1 MSNAYAKSL
10 ETSLA
15 ALREA
20 VINNESEI
28 EYLKQLCIGLYNNIK
43 NKDHNLDYACVE
55 CVPFSNGIIKDFR
68 CYFHR
73 AASLAERETGWA
85 GNLRKWK

>member
-73 AASLAERETGWA
+73 AASLAEKETG
-85 GNLRKWK
+85 